1 MTQRWWKSPEGAIDE
16 GKRDELWSVRG
27 GQSPLNRIGTARD
40 QALGMLYLASEAAAF
55 MTGQVLRINGGVPMV
70 S

>member
-1 MTQRWWKSPEGAIDE
+1 
-16 GKRDELWSVRG
+16 
-27 GQSPLNRIGTARD
+27 
-40 QALGMLYLASEAAAF
+40 LGMLYLASDAAAF